1 MRDGVRA
8 GPRRALRTDRRARV
22 AAARKEG
29 L

>member
-1 MRDGVRA
+1 VSA
-8 GPRRALRTDRRARV
+8 GQHPALRTDRRARV